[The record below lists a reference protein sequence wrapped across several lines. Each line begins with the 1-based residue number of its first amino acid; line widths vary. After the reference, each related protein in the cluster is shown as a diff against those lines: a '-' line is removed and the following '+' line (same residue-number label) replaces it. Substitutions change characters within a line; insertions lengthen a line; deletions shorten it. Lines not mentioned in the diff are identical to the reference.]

1 MTPSSA
7 VKRHRVIVLTGA
19 KVRSSTPGW
28 STLGGFFP
36 GRQTKFEAHYMPEVS
51 FIRKTECKKV
61 GVGFLFGVDSKSG
74 RACWMRRWHDDT
86 PLHHICHAQK
96 SFGNFKSMIRALDEI
111 KAIGKISGPTAMTG
125 LLLYSRAM
133 ISMLFLGYL
142 GELELAGGSLSI
154 GFANIT
160 GYSVISGLAMG
171 MEPICGQAYGA
182 KQMKLLGITLQR
194 TVLLLLSTSIP
205 ISFMWFN
212 MKTILL
218 WCGQDEEISSAAHT
232 FIIFAIPD
240 LFLLSLLHPL
250 RVYLR
255 AQNII
260 LPLTYCSAVSVLL
273 HVPLNFLLVGY
284 FKMGISGV
292 AIAMVLTNLNL
303 LILLFTFV
311 YFSGVYRDSWV
322 APSSDCLRGWSSL
335 LALAIPTCVSVCL
348 EWWWYELMIMMCGLL
363 VNPKATVASMGILI
377 QTTSLVYVFPSA
389 LSVGVSTRVGN
400 ELGAN
405 RPAKAR
411 ISMIVSLLCAMVLGL
426 MAMAFTTLMRHKWG
440 RFFTND
446 SEILELTSI
455 ALPIVGLCEL
465 GNCPQTTG
473 CGVLRGS
480 ARPTI
485 GANINL
491 GSFYLVGMPVAIIM
505 GFVLKM
511 GFPGL
516 WLGLLAAQG
525 SCALFMLYVL
535 CKTDWIVQVE
545 RAKEL
550 TKSPSSS
557 SSSKISKT
565 VINPV
570 LPVSII
576 KNPTKNSMEANLEEI
591 MVWDLLRT
599 HIFPR
604 TPKPLTF
611 LKNQLREAKNR
622 SNTSPVAKKKF
633 PKKQTPIKNFRYLS
647 VFETKQKNVY
657 MCNFFWKK
665 KVVKFFFAIGL
676 VFERFLAS
684 RSRFFEKV
692 SEPENSQTLTFSKN
706 RLRGAKNRS
715 NTSTVTKNIFRKK
728 RLFFFKNF
736 AYVKKKI
743 AHMHILSFCFK
754 NAQIPE
760 MFLKFFYRS
769 FYNTYLKANYNDYKR
784 FEGSRSQFF
793 ERNNDLE
800 NIGNWRSSRVL
811 GNI

>member
-1 MTPSSA
+1 MCNPTPSSPSNF
-7 VKRHRVIVLTGA
+7 VI
-19 KVRSSTPGW
+19 
-28 STLGGFFP
+28 
-36 GRQTKFEAHYMPEVS
+36 
-51 FIRKTECKKV
+51 
-61 GVGFLFGVDSKSG
+61 SKNTHHHNNDPPKSI
-74 RACWMRRWHDDT
+74 HDDDHLHSWPT
-86 PLHHICHAQK
+86 PCE
-96 SFGNFKSMIRALDEI
+96 ALEEI
-111 KAIGKISGPTAMTG
+111 KAIGKISGPTAVTG

-160 GYSVISGLAMG
+160 GYSIISGLAMG

-194 TVLLLLSTSIP
+194 TVLLLLSTSLP

-212 MKTILL
+212 MKTILS
-218 WCGQDEEISSAAHT
+218 WCGQDEDISSAAHT
-232 FIIFAIPD
+232 FIVFAIPD

-250 RVYLR
+250 RIYLR

-260 LPLTYCSAVSVLL
+260 LPLTYCSGVSVVF

-303 LILLFTFV
+303 LFLLFTFV
-311 YFSGVYRDSWV
+311 YFSGVYKDSWV
-322 APSSDCLRGWSSL
+322 APSADCFRGWSSL
-335 LALAIPTCVSVCL
+335 LALAIPSCVSVCL
-348 EWWWYELMIMMCGLL
+348 EWWWYELMIMLCGLL

-389 LSVGVSTRVGN
+389 LSLGVSTRVGN

-411 ISMIVSLLCAMVLGL
+411 ISMIVSLFCAAFLGLVAMV
-426 MAMAFTTLMRHKWG
+426 FTMLMRHQWG

-446 SEILELTSI
+446 SEILELTSV

-511 GFPGL
+511 GFSGL

-525 SCALFMLYVL
+525 SCALLMLYVL

-557 SSSKISKT
+557 TTCKSSFKPSLLST
-565 VINPV
+565 ANPLL
-570 LPVSII
+570 LPVSN
-576 KNPTKNSMEANLEEI
+576 KNMEAAYHINLEEI
-591 MVWDLLRT
+591 
-599 HIFPR
+599 
-604 TPKPLTF
+604 
-611 LKNQLREAKNR
+611 
-622 SNTSPVAKKKF
+622 
-633 PKKQTPIKNFRYLS
+633 
-647 VFETKQKNVY
+647 
-657 MCNFFWKK
+657 
-665 KVVKFFFAIGL
+665 
-676 VFERFLAS
+676 
-684 RSRFFEKV
+684 KV
-692 SEPENSQTLTFSKN
+692 SKAENEVDLMNK
-706 RLRGAKNRS
+706 
-715 NTSTVTKNIFRKK
+715 
-728 RLFFFKNF
+728 
-736 AYVKKKI
+736 
-743 AHMHILSFCFK
+743 LSETCSVETDPLIMK
-754 NAQIPE
+754 
-760 MFLKFFYRS
+760 Y
-769 FYNTYLKANYNDYKR
+769 
-784 FEGSRSQFF
+784 
-793 ERNNDLE
+793 
-800 NIGNWRSSRVL
+800 
-811 GNI
+811 